1 MNAKRLRSSGL
12 QYFEQENSHIN
23 AMFVGGG
30 GMMSIVNKQQSSSH
44 PSKLQKQHLA
54 GSTQEAPP
62 GNQHQNVHN
71 LFGIRKP
78 LGILTDADYKH
89 RLQLEEMVSCQSLN
103 LGEEPSGSRSASARH
118 FSGLDADER
127 SLELEGLAS
136 PYRFPEEDAR
146 NTPNQRTEKT
156 AATAQRYRLLG
167 REPATFTKTDYSVK
181 IFYPKKF
188 EAMRKFYCGS
198 QSNFLESMIN
208 SAAWVDNNG
217 GKTRS
222 HFQTTFDKKFVLKE
236 VKRSEL
242 RMFLEFAP

>member
-1 MNAKRLRSSGL
+1 M

-30 GMMSIVNKQQSSSH
+30 GMMSIVNKQQSSSLA
-44 PSKLQKQHLA
+44 PKLQKPHFA
-54 GSTQEAPP
+54 GSNQETQA

-78 LGILTDADYKH
+78 LGILNDADYKH
-89 RLQLEEMVSCQSLN
+89 RLQLEEMVACQNLN
-103 LGEEPSGSRSASARH
+103 LGEELSGPRPVSSRQVL
-118 FSGLDADER
+118 GLDADAKPGEPEAQG
-127 SLELEGLAS
+127 SQHD
-136 PYRFPEEDAR
+136 YPEEDAR
-146 NTPNQRTEKT
+146 IVHNQRAEKT
-156 AATAQRYRLLG
+156 GGTAQRHRVHY

-208 SAAWVDNNG
+208 SAAWADNNG

-222 HFQTTFDKKFVLKE
+222 HFQTTFDKKYVLKE